1 MYSEFQ
7 CIDLMSSAARANDVP
22 FIDTMWQRLSDDLQR
37 DRSGNSKVAPG
48 SRIDAN
54 SDIVRAISGD
64 AAAPVDGLDAPMEPK
79 PKPPSAHAH
88 TEVIRA
94 YVMCEAYGKAFEL
107 LHSLEQ
113 LYPGDAACSVY
124 SGVRFFPESLNT
136 EAKIGAAFEQL
147 QQRQVRCVVHRV
159 LCVVHRT
166 AALPRGWALDGVVG
180 AAARHRVTQP
190 HNTHTHTSHDDCAAQ

>member
-1 MYSEFQ
+1 MLRAQGCQPYVYSEFQ
-7 CIDLMSSAARANDVP
+7 CIDLMSSAARANDAP

-37 DRSGNSKVAPG
+37 DRSGNSKAAP
-48 SRIDAN
+48 RAFINAD

-64 AAAPVDGLDAPMEPK
+64 AVAPSDDAEPDAGDAAPTER
-79 PKPPSAHAH
+79 KPPSAQAH

-107 LHSLEQ
+107 LHSMEQ

-147 QQRQVRCVVHRV
+147 QLRQVRCFFCAVCGSP
-159 LCVVHRT
+159 LCGE
-166 AALPRGWALDGVVG
+166 LPSGWAQDGGVG
-180 AAARHRVTQP
+180 RTVR
-190 HNTHTHTSHDDCAAQ
+190 

>member
-1 MYSEFQ
+1 MQGYQPYVYSEFQ

-37 DRSGNSKVAPG
+37 DRSGNSKEAPG
-48 SRIDAN
+48 SRINVD

-64 AAAPVDGLDAPMEPK
+64 AVAPSDAPAAIGAA
-79 PKPPSAHAH
+79 PKPPSARAH

-94 YVMCEAYGKAFEL
+94 YVMCETYGKAFEL

-113 LYPGDAACSVY
+113 LYPGHAACSVY

-147 QQRQVRCVVHRV
+147 QQRQVRCVVCRV
-159 LCVVHRT
+159 LCEPHTAQRHYLGVGLRTVVWVR
-166 AALPRGWALDGVVG
+166 
-180 AAARHRVTQP
+180 Q
-190 HNTHTHTSHDDCAAQ
+190 